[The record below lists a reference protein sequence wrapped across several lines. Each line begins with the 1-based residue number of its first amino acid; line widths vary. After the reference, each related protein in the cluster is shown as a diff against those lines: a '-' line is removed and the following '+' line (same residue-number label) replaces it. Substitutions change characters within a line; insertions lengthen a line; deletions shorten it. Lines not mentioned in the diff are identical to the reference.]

1 MVSLLTKM
9 GIKTFSKR
17 RYVTIGCVLF
27 LALLS
32 LFIIANKA
40 IEDATQNRIFSA
52 VESIE
57 KHKVGLLLGTSKL
70 LNDGRTNL
78 YFQYR
83 IDAVVEL
90 FEKGKIENVLISG
103 DNSVVHYNE
112 PLDMKNELMNR
123 GVPEC
128 NIYLDYAGFRTL
140 DSVIRAKEIFGQSS
154 FVIISQ
160 KFHNDRAV
168 YLAIKNGI
176 DAIGF
181 NAKDVDRIMGFKT
194 NCREKLARVKAYL
207 DTLFKVRPKF
217 LGERV
222 EIQ

>member
-1 MVSLLTKM
+1 MISLLTKI
-9 GIKTFSKR
+9 GIKTFAKR
-17 RYVTIGCVLF
+17 RYMAIGCVLF